1 MSFEE
6 LNTVL
11 SQLKKTQWQE
21 QQSFEQLVGLW
32 PSIVGAA
39 VAIQTR
45 PVKVSSQGVLYIA
58 ASSGAWAQTLAFE
71 RIRITAN
78 INRVWQPAIK
88 DIYFSTREWHQQSP
102 HTPQSAKSLN
112 LNLTPAKRHSLNP
125 TWVAQPKDAQDAFA
139 RWSQVIRHRAAN
151 GYVPCPSCE
160 CLVPPEEVQRWQC
173 CALCTCRPSNQ
184 QSS

>member
-11 SQLKKTQWQE
+11 VNLKKTRWQE
-21 QQSFEQLVGLW
+21 QQSFEQLIDLW

-39 VAIQTR
+39 VATQTR
-45 PVKVSSQGVLYIA
+45 PLKISAQGVLYIA

-88 DIYFSTREWHQQSP
+88 DIYFSTREWHRQPPDLAQP
-102 HTPQSAKSLN
+102 PQSLN
-112 LNLTPAKRHSLNP
+112 LNLSSVQRYALNAKQL
-125 TWVAQPKDAQDAFA
+125 TQPKDAQDAFS
-139 RWSQVIRHRAAN
+139 RWSQAIRHRAAH
-151 GYVPCPSCE
+151 GYVPCPRCD

-173 CALCTCRPSNQ
+173 CALCASRPRVQ
-184 QSS
+184 RTG